1 MPFSLINV
9 SASFQSYIHKVLCKY
24 LDIFVIVFLDNI
36 LIYSTEKS
44 QHKQYVRIV
53 LKALLVAG
61 LFIKLF
67 KCLFSVKHVP
77 FLEYVI
83 TDIGVEMEADQIFII
98 VN

>member
-1 MPFSLINV
+1 MSFSLTNAPV
-9 SASFQSYIHKVLCKY
+9 SFQSYIHKVLHEY

-53 LKALLVAG
+53 LKALLVAE
-61 LFIKLF
+61 LFMKLL

-77 FLEYVI
+77 FLRYVI
-83 TDIGVEMEADQIFII
+83 TDTGVKMKAE
-98 VN
+98 